1 MVFEYANYSKIGGH
15 CLGFFFFYEWRNS
28 SNLTLFFFFGKKAQ

>member
-15 CLGFFFFYEWRNS
+15 CLGFFS
-28 SNLTLFFFFGKKAQ
+28 SMNGETLVT